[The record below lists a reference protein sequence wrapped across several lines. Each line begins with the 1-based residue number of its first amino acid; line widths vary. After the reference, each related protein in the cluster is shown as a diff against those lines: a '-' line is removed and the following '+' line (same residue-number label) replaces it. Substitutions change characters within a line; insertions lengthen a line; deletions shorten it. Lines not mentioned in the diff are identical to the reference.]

1 MPQRSLRCLLQSS
14 PKCQALYT
22 FCFCRTDAWTHGAYL
37 TGGAKVACVV
47 TDARS
52 ALASPSA
59 VTQLLVFGHAVFS
72 SQVAAAG
79 FSHPVLVAYALIAQ
93 TLPVTT
99 AESAREKTSWCQHAV
114 VCEKQ
119 DGLKQCIFTCCHVWG
134 TESWSTRSIARKI
147 VPPGFPSPG
156 THKLHLHTPHYC
168 CTQGRLGE
176 SDTMCH

>member
-1 MPQRSLRCLLQSS
+1 MVTWRSEHCSSHLVERYRTDQFNMAMSCRGRIRDFLVPQCSLHCLLQSS

-22 FCFCRTDAWTHGAYL
+22 FCFFWTDACGYAPYL
-37 TGGAKVACVV
+37 TGGAKVARVV

-72 SQVAAAG
+72 SLVAAAVL
-79 FSHPVLVAYALIAQ
+79 SHPVLVAYAPIAQ

-99 AESAREKTSWCQHAV
+99 AESAREETSWCQHAV

-119 DGLKQCIFTCCHVWG
+119 DGLKQL
-134 TESWSTRSIARKI
+134 K
-147 VPPGFPSPG
+147 
-156 THKLHLHTPHYC
+156 
-168 CTQGRLGE
+168 
-176 SDTMCH
+176 